1 MKNANTVRE
10 GSALARLTRTLILF
24 GMAFGIVF
32 GVVDWA
38 RAGETVAIVETAR

>member
-1 MKNANTVRE
+1 MKNADTMRE

-24 GMAFGIVF
+24 GMAFGLAF

-38 RAGETVAIVETAR
+38 RAGANAAIVETAH